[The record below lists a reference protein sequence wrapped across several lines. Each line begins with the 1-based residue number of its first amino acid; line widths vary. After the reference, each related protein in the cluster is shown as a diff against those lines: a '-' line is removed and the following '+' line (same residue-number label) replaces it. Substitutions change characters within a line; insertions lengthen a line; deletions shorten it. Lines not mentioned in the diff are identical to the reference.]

1 METWLAQIQQETLT
15 TPIFNPTTEL
25 HSCHGNP
32 ITYNTFN
39 KRSKDIVKPSI
50 LELNDPKDH
59 THHLPSHNAF
69 SELERHD
76 TDYITKLEWDNGQ
89 VRDNVNI
96 VLNGLLDTKINVSE
110 TVRERKGDN
119 PLITMEMRHKEVQ
132 RRRHDRDHAHKSA
145 LKEEQRKYDI
155 RQRARLMIKK
165 EEEQKRAK
173 EKREELE
180 IRHQMIAIRRQVQE
194 QKERE
199 RYGKMKV

>member
-32 ITYNTFN
+32 ITYSTFN
-39 KRSKDIVKPSI
+39 KRTVDVMKPSI
-50 LELNDPKDH
+50 LELNDRKDH
-59 THHLPSHNAF
+59 THHLPSHNTCC
-69 SELERHD
+69 SELERP
-76 TDYITKLEWDNGQ
+76 DYVTKLEWDNGQ

-119 PLITMEMRHKEVQ
+119 PLISMEMRHKEVQ
-132 RRRHDRDHAHKSA
+132 RRRHDRDRAHKSA
-145 LKEEQRKYDI
+145 LKEEQRKYEV

-165 EEEQKRAK
+165 EEEQKRVK

-180 IRHQMIAIRRQVQE
+180 IRRHMIAIRRQVQE

-199 RYGKMKV
+199 RYGKMRV